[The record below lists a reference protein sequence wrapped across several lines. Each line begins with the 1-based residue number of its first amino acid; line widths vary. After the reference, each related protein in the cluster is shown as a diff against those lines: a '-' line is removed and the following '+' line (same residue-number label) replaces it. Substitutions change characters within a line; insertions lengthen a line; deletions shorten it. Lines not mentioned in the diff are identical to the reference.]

1 MVATSRAF
9 VKFALTCRRP
19 PVYPTPSSERTGRTL
34 NGSSQVWLW
43 FRKKDVVGGPEPVWA
58 LDRLT
63 VVSTQ
68 PSVIVQTALTTER
81 VVLVAADA
89 GADPANDITQTTTTL
104 RMLASRTLP
113 PRGAPRCASRRRT
126 AAGTN

>member
-1 MVATSRAF
+1 MVATSRAL

-43 FRKKDVVGGPEPVWA
+43 VRKKDVVGGPEPVWV
-58 LDRLT
+58 LDKLT
-63 VVSTQ
+63 LVSTQ

-89 GADPANDITQTTTTL
+89 GADPANDITQTKTL
-104 RMLASRTLP
+104 RMLASSNLP